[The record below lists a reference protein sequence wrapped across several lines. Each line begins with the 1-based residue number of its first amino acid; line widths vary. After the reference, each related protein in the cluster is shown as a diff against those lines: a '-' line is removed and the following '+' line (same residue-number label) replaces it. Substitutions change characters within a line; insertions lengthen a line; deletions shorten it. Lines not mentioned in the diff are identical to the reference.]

1 MYKQLAKYT
10 YSLTTA
16 LRGEKVR
23 RYFNESLTTQ
33 KLSGDALN
41 DYQLRRLKKQLE
53 WACERVPF
61 YRGLYQREGLS
72 PESINSL
79 DDLVKFP
86 IISKSRLQKEPGSF
100 KAEAF
105 RGTVRTETTGGSLGE
120 PLIILKD
127 AENLARKRAAVWRFY
142 DWYGIE
148 YGDRQARFWGVPF
161 GRKLKRREK
170 LKDLLGNRIRLNA
183 FEITDLALTRFYK
196 KLRSTHIDYI
206 YGYAST
212 IFEFAEFVRRRK
224 LENPSPD
231 LKASI
236 LTAETVYDSQRETVG
251 KVFRAPTVV
260 EYGCGEVGIV
270 AFECPERNLHINADN
285 VILEIIDGST
295 VVTELHAKAT
305 PLIRYR
311 LGDSA
316 TISENGCS
324 CGCGFPILEYVAGR
338 ESDMLKIGGKKL
350 HCQALNYVF
359 LGFQTYKKLIRRFQV
374 VQRAS
379 DDSLT
384 VYIIPGDNYP
394 DDGLKVVEKI
404 IRDRL
409 DFHGVLKVIK
419 VDDIPLD
426 PSGKLR
432 YFIRK

>member
-1 MYKQLAKYT
+1 MYKPLAKYI

-16 LRGEKVR
+16 LRGENVR
-23 RYFNESLTTQ
+23 RYFNESITTQ

-41 DYQLRRLKKQLE
+41 DYRLYRLKKQLE
-53 WACERVPF
+53 WACEHVPF
-61 YRGLYQREGLS
+61 YKNLQRREGLS
-72 PESINSL
+72 PGSIYSL
-79 DDLVKFP
+79 NDLVKFP
-86 IISKSRLQKEPGSF
+86 IISKSQLQKEPERF
-100 KAEAF
+100 KAQGF
-105 RGTVRTETTGGSLGE
+105 CGTARTETTGGSLGE
-120 PLIILKD
+120 PLTILKD
-127 AENLARKRAAVWRFY
+127 AENLARKRAAAWRFY
-142 DWYGIE
+142 GWYGIE

-161 GRKLKRREK
+161 ERKLKRREK

-183 FEITDLALTRFYK
+183 FEITDSALTRFYK
-196 KLRSTHIDYI
+196 KSRSTRVDYI

-212 IFEFAEFVRRRK
+212 IFEFAEFVLRGK
-224 LENPSPD
+224 LDNPYPD

-236 LTAETVYDSQRETVG
+236 LTAETVYDAQRETIEKAFG
-251 KVFRAPTVV
+251 APTAI

-270 AFECPERNLHINADN
+270 AFECREGNLHINADN
-285 VILEIIDGST
+285 VILEVINGST

-311 LGDSA
+311 LGDST
-316 TISENGCS
+316 TISETECS
-324 CGCGFPILEYVAGR
+324 CGCGFPILENVAGR
-338 ESDMLKIGGKKL
+338 ESDMLEIGGKRL

-359 LGFQTYKKLIRRFQV
+359 LGFQAYRKLISQFQI

-379 DDSLT
+379 DGSLT

-394 DDGLKVVEKI
+394 DDGLKVVERI

-409 DFHGVLKVIK
+409 DFRGVLKVIK
-419 VDDIPLD
+419 VNEIPLD